1 MKTNEH
7 SKAFK
12 AMNLL
17 NEIGFNIE
25 IVDGRYVNKQYAPLN
40 DEFLTERELIKW
52 ARIYSSEGQ
61 RTPIKR
67 NVKEFR
73 HRNNRAKTRED
84 IHRENFDSFSQ
95 GELRK
100 DEDIWNWD

>member
-7 SKAFK
+7 NKAFK
-12 AMNLL
+12 VMNLL

-25 IVDGRYVNKQYAPLN
+25 LVDGKFVSFNQGYEEILSDRQV
-40 DEFLTERELIKW
+40 IKW